1 MLMRIN
7 EITTN
12 AMTFAG
18 KDPLSFRSPNGGIPN
33 MIVVTAQGS
42 RYLIS
47 NDGMVL
53 RNKSFH
59 ANTGG
64 EDQGLKNWS
73 DVIEFYAPEDIG
85 GTTFPMAVA
94 KAIEKRLPVSLSKTS
109 DGKRALMVY
118 KEGLWQV
125 AKISDI
131 FKHIA
136 SDDVPIVGTFS
147 TIPKLN
153 WNVLDYNINPN
164 GTLKSV
170 HPGSPV
176 THGMKI

>member
-1 MLMRIN
+1 MRIY

-12 AMTFAG
+12 AVTFAG
-18 KDPLSFRSPNGGIPN
+18 KDPLSFKSPNGGSPV
-33 MIVVTAQGS
+33 MLVVTAQGS
-42 RYLIS
+42 RYLITD
-47 NDGMVL
+47 DGMVL

-73 DVIEFYAPEDIG
+73 DAIEFYSPEDVG

-94 KAIEKRLPVSLSKTS
+94 KAIEKRLPVSLSKTN
-109 DGKRALMVY
+109 DGKRALMIY
-118 KEGLWQV
+118 KDGAWQV

-131 FKHIA
+131 FKHVA
-136 SDDVPIVGTFS
+136 TNDVSVVGTYS
-147 TIPKLN
+147 TVPKLN
-153 WNVLDYNINPN
+153 WNVLDYNVNPN

-176 THGMKI
+176 THGTKL